1 MPVSG
6 SMQYVLLTSAGK
18 YINVFYD
25 EGQGICISVLNRRN
39 RWTMPQVAVKNCMPW
54 LSACLDEGNNLHIAF
69 QDLRGDI
76 AHMVH
81 RGGAWQRNTVLQAK
95 KPAKYDKHIHVTCE
109 GNVAYLFYVI
119 KHDKDNILSFQTVS
133 EKGAAGRPHA
143 LDCIVPGGDA
153 YALCRNGNYVCLG
166 YNRVMEGKTPGGGI
180 RGVDSLPGDNRIMER
195 KTLPGYRWFSITDRK
210 AYEFIALP
218 EEGYCMES
226 LVAESREKVHF
237 CISERNESGFA
248 LYYMHRDEKKGEW
261 SQKTLISKSNLPYKI
276 PTIQL
281 LGDKLL
287 CFWIQGKLIKG
298 FGSADGGKTW
308 EDLQDYPWDGRSG
321 IHLACYADC
330 HSRTRYFSQF
340 NRVLC
345 RFSNGIKII
354 YSNGEE
360 KGRAQESLEASHE
373 GTARAGT
380 TREGT
385 TREGA
390 TREGTAREGT
400 TCGLAPNS
408 IKDLLKENE
417 NLKNRLEK
425 VEEALFNLKKRIDI
439 HEIEIEKLRIA
450 REPL

>member
-180 RGVDSLPGDNRIMER
+180 QGVDSLPGTTASWNG
-195 KTLPGYRWFSITDRK
+195 KPPGYRWFGITDRK

-218 EEGYCMES
+218 EEVLHGISCCRKQGKG
-226 LVAESREKVHF
+226 AF
-237 CISERNESGFA
+237 CISERNESG
-248 LYYMHRDEKKGEW
+248 
-261 SQKTLISKSNLPYKI
+261 LPYIICIGMKKKANGRKKPLFQKAI
-276 PTIQL
+276 CRIKSRPYSCWAIS
-281 LGDKLL
+281 
-287 CFWIQGKLIKG
+287 CFVSG
-298 FGSADGGKTW
+298 FKA
-308 EDLQDYPWDGRSG
+308 
-321 IHLACYADC
+321 
-330 HSRTRYFSQF
+330 
-340 NRVLC
+340 N
-345 RFSNGIKII
+345 
-354 YSNGEE
+354 
-360 KGRAQESLEASHE
+360 
-373 GTARAGT
+373 
-380 TREGT
+380 
-385 TREGA
+385 
-390 TREGTAREGT
+390 
-400 TCGLAPNS
+400 
-408 IKDLLKENE
+408 
-417 NLKNRLEK
+417 
-425 VEEALFNLKKRIDI
+425 
-439 HEIEIEKLRIA
+439 
-450 REPL
+450 